1 MSFIQQTES
10 YYTNKREQADFKRS
24 KTVQDHDFLFD
35 ADDLSYLMGQFQE
48 ESNAISVL
56 SQMGGVEGIAYAL
69 RTDMS
74 SGLGDDEI
82 GDPDAF
88 AHRQTLYGSNSL
100 TEKPPI
106 PFWRLCLDEL
116 EDPMLKVL
124 MVAGVVSIITGAIQ
138 HGLEGAVDGIAILV
152 AVAIVVM
159 VGGFNNYQ
167 KEKQFKKQ
175 EAESKKKDCIVI
187 RAGEEKKIPFGDV
200 VVGDLVV
207 LRDGFTIPADGIFVF
222 GTENLKASEAGL
234 TGESKELPKNRFH
247 PLLMKGTN
255 IVSGEGL
262 MISVAVGDKTEYG
275 GLMAKLCCIS
285 HNLRNFALYLYID

>member
-1 MSFIQQTES
+1 M
-10 YYTNKREQADFKRS
+10 A
-24 KTVQDHDFLFD
+24 
-35 ADDLSYLMGQFQE
+35 
-48 ESNAISVL
+48 
-56 SQMGGVEGIAYAL
+56 
-69 RTDMS
+69 
-74 SGLGDDEI
+74 
-82 GDPDAF
+82 
-88 AHRQTLYGSNSL
+88 
-100 TEKPPI
+100 
-106 PFWRLCLDEL
+106 
-116 EDPMLKVL
+116 
-124 MVAGVVSIITGAIQ
+124 VV
-138 HGLEGAVDGIAILV
+138 
-152 AVAIVVM
+152 IVVL

-187 RAGEEKKIPFGDV
+187 RAGEEKKIPFGQV

-262 MISVAVGDKTEYG
+262 MIAVAVGDKTEYG
-275 GLMAKLCCIS
+275 GLMAKYV
-285 HNLRNFALYLYID
+285 NLYVSIRNFATYTIYSIRY